1 MTLEQQLQLI
11 IDDADNHAVPTAV
24 VEKAI
29 APVLKSF
36 AEQLQHLEYYVLQ
49 NIAEDWVLTTIMNPQ
64 LQQEK
69 KVIYGFISVQDA
81 ATFQGLA
88 NPDAIAMPIPVVQLL
103 FRLFSLQQV
112 DSIIFLENSQN
123 LNYGVEIE
131 RDRLLQLI
139 QQQIEQF
146 RGITPDFPPNIV

>member
-11 IDDADNHAVPTAV
+11 IDDAANHAVPTAV

-49 NIAEDWVLTTIMNPQ
+49 NIAEDWVLTTIRNPQ

-81 ATFQGLA
+81 ATFQGSA
-88 NPDAIAMPIPVVQLL
+88 NPDTIAMPIPVVQLL

-146 RGITPDFPPNIV
+146 RKIPPNIV

>member
-1 MTLEQQLQLI
+1 MTLEKQLQII
-11 IDDADNHAVPTAV
+11 IDDAKNHAVPRAV

-49 NIAEDWVLTTIMNPQ
+49 NLGEDWVLTTILNPQ

-88 NPDAIAMPIPVVQLL
+88 NPDVIAMPIPVVQLL
-103 FRLFSLQQV
+103 FRLFSLEQV

-139 QQQIEQF
+139 QRQLEQI
-146 RGITPDFPPNIV
+146 RKVPPSSPPNIV